1 MFSMTNTKAEL
12 LAEVRRLH
20 NQSDTEPTGLQMIS
34 KGFVKVFNTVK
45 YELPLLY
52 KDVKNAGSSLRKL
65 LTF

>member
-34 KGFVKVFNTVK
+34 NGLVKVFNTVK

-52 KDVKNAGSSLRKL
+52 KDVKNAGSNLRKL

>member
-1 MFSMTNTKAEL
+1 MSNTKAEL

-20 NQSDTEPTGLQMIS
+20 NQSETELSGS
-34 KGFVKVFNTVK
+34 VKVFNTVK
-45 YELPLLY
+45 YELPLLF

>member
-1 MFSMTNTKAEL
+1 MSNTKAEL

-20 NQSDTEPTGLQMIS
+20 NQKETELSGLQMIS
-34 KGFVKVFNTVK
+34 DGSVKVFNTVK
-45 YELPLLY
+45 YELPLLV

>member
-1 MFSMTNTKAEL
+1 MFSMSNTKAEL

-20 NQSDTEPTGLQMIS
+20 NQSETEPTGLQMIS
-34 KGFVKVFNTVK
+34 NGFVKVFNTVK
-45 YELPLLY
+45 YELPLLF